1 MEKTLRGFYAIA
13 LTPFNEVGDLL
24 WDELAREC
32 DWIVRAGAHGI
43 VWPVNDSEQYVL
55 SAAERVEGY
64 KLLVQ
69 AVGGRIPVVAGVADN
84 SKAGA
89 VAFARA
95 AAQAGADAVI
105 AVPPWSVKMTSR
117 ALVEDYYQSV
127 ADAAGV
133 SVFLQNL
140 GGMMGSSLPST
151 FVAELCRKIPRV
163 QYVKEERDP
172 HGDNVSELIG
182 LHEPAIMGVFTGG
195 HKLGMVASHKRGA
208 AGCIASADIADLC
221 SQIWDLMEAG
231 DEEAARRIQDR
242 EAILSKAL
250 LDLPYPSG
258 IKGILVRR
266 GVFSSNSRRSIGS
279 VALDGFHQEELA
291 RGLKAVEPYFRL

>member
-55 SAAERVEGY
+55 SAAERVEGF

-84 SKAGA
+84 SKA
-89 VAFARA
+89 
-95 AAQAGADAVI
+95 
-105 AVPPWSVKMTSR
+105 
-117 ALVEDYYQSV
+117 
-127 ADAAGV
+127 
-133 SVFLQNL
+133 
-140 GGMMGSSLPST
+140 
-151 FVAELCRKIPRV
+151 
-163 QYVKEERDP
+163 
-172 HGDNVSELIG
+172 
-182 LHEPAIMGVFTGG
+182 
-195 HKLGMVASHKRGA
+195 
-208 AGCIASADIADLC
+208 
-221 SQIWDLMEAG
+221 
-231 DEEAARRIQDR
+231 
-242 EAILSKAL
+242 L

-258 IKGILVRR
+258 IKEILVRR